1 MTSKSVPFLSVDAYT
16 NRLPSAEKSPNRRN
30 ALESSN
36 RTSSL
41 VPSALNREKLSLSFP
56 ASSLDI
62 NKSLPLGVHLK
73 KVMLSPNVSCVGK
86 PPSVEIVHNCGTP
99 LIAQIKASVFPS
111 GESSASLAPCESKYL
126 RTPAGRE
133 PASSRVGAIASGI
146 SSGYSQVFSSALAT
160 KRKFIVIKKRIAF
173 IVVLPPYI
181 KNPDQ

>member
-30 ALESSN
+30 AY
-36 RTSSL
+36 RAQQDIFL

-99 LIAQIKASVFPS
+99 LIDQIKASVFPS
-111 GESSASLAPCESKYL
+111 GESSAPLAPCESKYL
-126 RTPAGRE
+126 RTPAGRD
-133 PASSRVGAIASGI
+133 PASSRVGVASGI

-160 KRKFIVIKKRIAF
+160 KRKFIVIKKNSLHCCFTSIHQ
-173 IVVLPPYI
+173 
-181 KNPDQ
+181 KS